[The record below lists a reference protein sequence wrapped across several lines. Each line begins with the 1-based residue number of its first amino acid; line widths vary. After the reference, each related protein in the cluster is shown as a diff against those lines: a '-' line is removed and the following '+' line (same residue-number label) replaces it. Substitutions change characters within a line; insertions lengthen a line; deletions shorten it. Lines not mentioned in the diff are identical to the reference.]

1 MPLPIIPVPP
11 FPNVPNLSGVP
22 FLVREALNF
31 PPSTITNIAVPE
43 AATQLWAAAQSGTP
57 WGILNDSFVTVVTPD
72 SFLNFENRNE
82 WRLSDYP
89 VQQGS
94 FASYNKVILPFEASV
109 RLSKGGTLS
118 ERQAFIKSID
128 AIAGDTNLYTIFSP
142 EKAYQDVNVTRYE
155 VTRRGAEGAYFLCE
169 VDIYF
174 RQILQVPA
182 QYSTTA
188 ANTTNAQN
196 PAATPPVN
204 QGTLQ
209 PGDTIPSAVVAKA
222 KSAVA
227 QALN

>member
-43 AATQLWAAAQSGTP
+43 AATQLWASAQAGTP
-57 WGILNDSFVTVVTPD
+57 WGILDDSFAPVVVPD

-82 WRLSDYP
+82 WRISDYP

-94 FASYNKVILPFEASV
+94 FASYNKVIVPFEASV
-109 RLSKGGTLS
+109 RLSKGGTLL

-142 EKAYQDVNVTRYE
+142 EKAYQNVNVTRYE

-174 RQILQVPA
+174 RQILEVPA

-188 ANTTNAQN
+188 ADTSNAKNSAAIPAQN
-196 PAATPPVN
+196 LGTQQPVS
-204 QGTLQ
+204 TLSNAL
-209 PGDTIPSAVVAKA
+209 TAKT
-222 KSAVA
+222 KSAISK
-227 QALN
+227 ALN